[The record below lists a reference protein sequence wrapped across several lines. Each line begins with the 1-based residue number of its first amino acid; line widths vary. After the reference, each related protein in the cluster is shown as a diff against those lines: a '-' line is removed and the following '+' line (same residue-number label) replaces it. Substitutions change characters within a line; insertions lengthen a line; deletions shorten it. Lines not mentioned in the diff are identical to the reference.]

1 MAPLATKIR
10 DHLAFLHSAVTIE
23 DMNMPGYRLQ
33 QYNPPH
39 PGELIR
45 RTYIEPFEGISG
57 NMLAKRL
64 GVAESTFNR
73 LLNGVSAVSP
83 ETAVRLSRVLGRSP
97 ESWLL
102 LQDQFDLWKARRN
115 IDVQTLEP
123 VEFGAG

>member
-1 MAPLATKIR
+1 MA
-10 DHLAFLHSAVTIE
+10 
-23 DMNMPGYRLQ
+23 LQ

-45 RTYIEPFEGISG
+45 RTYIEPFERISG

-73 LLNGVSAVSP
+73 LLNGGSAVSP
-83 ETAVRLSRVLGRSP
+83 EMAVRLSRVSGRSP

-102 LQDQFDLWKARRN
+102 LQDQFDPWNARRSV
-115 IDVQTLEP
+115 DVETLEP
-123 VEFGAG
+123 LEFNVG